1 MIKNIIFDL
10 GNVVYKL
17 NWSKD
22 LEKFTNIATEKK
34 LLSQVMFESKEWI
47 KLDQGIITRR
57 EAIKIK
63 KKKLP
68 SNLHIACEKLVNNWS
83 DSLILNSQMFN
94 FIKAVRKKG
103 YKIYILSNA
112 PIESRAFFKQNGIL
126 QFFDGAIFSAEEKIV
141 KPDKRIYKILLNRY
155 NLRAEECLFLD
166 DRKENIDSAL
176 ELNFNRI
183 CF

>member
-1 MIKNIIFDL
+1 
-10 GNVVYKL
+10 
-17 NWSKD
+17 
-22 LEKFTNIATEKK
+22 
-34 LLSQVMFESKEWI
+34 
-47 KLDQGIITRR
+47 
-57 EAIKIK
+57 
-63 KKKLP
+63 
-68 SNLHIACEKLVNNWS
+68 
-83 DSLILNSQMFN
+83 MFN

>member
-57 EAIKIK
+57 EAINIM

-68 SNLHIACEKLVNNWS
+68 SN
-83 DSLILNSQMFN
+83 FT
-94 FIKAVRKKG
+94 
-103 YKIYILSNA
+103 Y
-112 PIESRAFFKQNGIL
+112 
-126 QFFDGAIFSAEEKIV
+126 
-141 KPDKRIYKILLNRY
+141 
-155 NLRAEECLFLD
+155 CL
-166 DRKENIDSAL
+166 
-176 ELNFNRI
+176 
-183 CF
+183 